1 MDKFDFEKLQW
12 KIELPDSPEIYP
24 GLWRAKV
31 NILPY
36 TVSIIAG
43 EFAYSSPRH
52 TLYSPSWYE
61 KFEVAVLEPTGDSF
75 SNKQSYA
82 TNKFV
87 ENANDTVLAYYTR
100 EEIIDL
106 IKKIQDQAGHGF
118 IVYQTEFNLA
128 KS

>member
-1 MDKFDFEKLQW
+1 MDTFDFEKLQW
-12 KIELPDSPEIYP
+12 KIDLPDNGSTYP

-43 EFAYSSPRH
+43 EFAYSIPRQ
-52 TLYSPSWYE
+52 TLYSPSRYE

-75 SNKQSYA
+75 SDKQSYA
-82 TNKFV
+82 THKFV

-100 EEIIDL
+100 EEIADL
-106 IKKIQDQAGHGF
+106 IEKIQQDAGHGF
-118 IVYQTEFNLA
+118 IVYQTEINLE

>member
-1 MDKFDFEKLQW
+1 MDTFDFEKLQW
-12 KIELPDSPEIYP
+12 KIDLADTGTEYP

-43 EFAYSSPRH
+43 EFAYSSPRY
-52 TLYSPSWYE
+52 TLYSPSRYE
-61 KFEVAVLEPTGDSF
+61 KFEVAVLEPITDSF
-75 SNKQSYA
+75 SGKQGYA
-82 TNKFV
+82 TKKFV

-100 EEIIDL
+100 EEITDL
-106 IKKIQDQAGHGF
+106 IKKIQQDAGHGF

-128 KS
+128 KA

>member
-12 KIELPDSPEIYP
+12 KIDLPDNGSTYP
-24 GLWRAKV
+24 GLWRARV

-43 EFAYSSPRH
+43 EFAYSIPKQTLHSPNR
-52 TLYSPSWYE
+52 YE

-100 EEIIDL
+100 EEITDL
-106 IKKIQDQAGHGF
+106 IEKIQKDAGHGF
-118 IVYQTEFNLA
+118 IIYQTEINL
-128 KS
+128 KKV